1 MTDLVRAGENIDMF
15 QKRCFDDDANTYKAN
30 GSYMYK
36 VLFEKKNII
45 IQYLFLIEQK

>member
-36 VLFEKKNII
+36 VLCIRKKKKTSLYSIC
-45 IQYLFLIEQK
+45 F